1 MRKFTDAE
9 KQQLQTEIET
19 EQERQQAIQEV
30 IQSDEKRLTETKL
43 VLSNLWRYGFLAGV
57 FCLLAFNVF
66 LLLKWTGSSHVPY
79 VNLVVAFGLL
89 FHHIAFYFT
98 KTGWPSLVMKTIA
111 TIWVVFAVAYAG
123 WALYIQL
130 A

>member
-1 MRKFTDAE
+1 MREFTDAE
-9 KQQLQTEIET
+9 KQQLKAKIET

-30 IQSDEKRLTETKL
+30 IQNDEKRSAKTWF
-43 VLSNLWRYGFLAGV
+43 VPSNLWRYGFLWGV
-57 FCLLAFNVF
+57 LCLITFNAF

-98 KTGWPSLVMKTIA
+98 KTGWPSLVMKTTA
-111 TIWVVFAVAYAG
+111 TIWVVFAGAYAG